1 MHCCLSLVYLRTLY
15 TSVRVCRCVCSVM
28 LPFPA
33 LGMFKA
39 SRCAVRM
46 CLSLFSKNTCSAF
59 YQWAALDWTGAV
71 QGCAQITKHQQI
83 LIHPDWNWFGVFAE
97 LVWFGQSCWDKCIKC
112 SGLALLGDWRLFV
125 VRLNWS
131 WYWISKDGDIPV
143 RIGSVWI
150 YRVSPSLSLFKLSFT
165 TVEKVRLCIQYFLHL
180 CVFTQSHV
188 RVFICVW

>member
-97 LVWFGQSCWDKCIKC
+97 LVWFGLAGRAGISVLSAADWHS
-112 SGLALLGDWRLFV
+112 SGIEGCL
-125 VRLNWS
+125 WS
-131 WYWISKDGDIPV
+131 D
-143 RIGSVWI
+143 
-150 YRVSPSLSLFKLSFT
+150 
-165 TVEKVRLCIQYFLHL
+165 
-180 CVFTQSHV
+180 
-188 RVFICVW
+188 